1 MFAII
6 ETDCSSGMGKRY
18 SRSPWWASQEVLQC
32 YKQCT
37 ANRTIVMGYD
47 CYKHFPMNRFNSN
60 QYYLVLTI
68 RPEAQTSVHKN
79 VRFISRFELDQMDS
93 SEFILVGGYTMFRLL
108 SDKIHFVFRIHLNH
122 TFHECDLFE
131 HPNNDK
137 ECTHICITNK
147 SI

>member
-6 ETDCSSGMGKRY
+6 ETDCSFGMGKRY
-18 SRSPWWASQEVLQC
+18 CRSPWWAFKEVLHY

-37 ANRTIVMGYD
+37 AGRTIVMGYD
-47 CYKHFPMNRFNSN
+47 CYKHFPMNRFNPK
-60 QYYLVLTI
+60 QDYLVVTI
-68 RPEAQTSVHKN
+68 RPEAKTNVHKN
-79 VRFISRFELDQMDS
+79 VRFITRCELDQMDS

-108 SDKIHFVFRIHLNH
+108 SDKIHSVFRIRLNH

-131 HPNNDK
+131 YPND
-137 ECTHICITNK
+137 IYTNK